1 MKQTNRNLLLSF
13 GSVILAGLTGAAVIA
28 RGPSDRQDDHERSSG
43 GRGESSARCVLL
55 AMPIGLEVRVLMD
68 GSILRT
74 ERCERHDQAFAL
86 AARWCDRMMDRGWVH
101 LRVTPTRAGG

>member
-1 MKQTNRNLLLSF
+1 MAETHSSALDRDGNLRDIGTLWTLK
-13 GSVILAGLTGAAVIA
+13 
-28 RGPSDRQDDHERSSG
+28 
-43 GRGESSARCVLL
+43 RGESSARCVLL